1 MLSVFLEPH
10 CRLDIVF
17 LLDSSSTI
25 SSVNFKSQLEFIIRI
40 VNQYEISASSTQ
52 VGIISFSS
60 TTSATNPFGFSIGS
74 ILDKN
79 QLVQAISS
87 LQQFSDIGRRTDLAL
102 SHAYQD
108 LQSFRSDVANV
119 VVVITI
125 GISNN
130 PQTTT
135 EAAQRLHSLEDT
147 EVFTVAIST
156 DTSDEFLN
164 EIYAIATD
172 PDFDHGFVLNDFQ
185 RQSFDAIY
193 GSLIA
198 EICDGMS
205 YNNLVTISYYS
216 SLCTDDSNIRA
227 DPMFTVPLSGHIN
240 MPSLCYE
247 VYGMADKYF
256 NILSDQCVSV
266 NAHYSEV
273 KKVGHGATRPLHI
286 IDEIAIRAVDNI
298 TSQCIDV
305 VIELNNHQCLVSV
318 NGALLR
324 HGHFSKG
331 DMHISYSLTRAVV
344 SISNCENGKI
354 VFAVQYKRL
363 PTNFLELEIENGQGI
378 TLSSHGLVGM
388 YSFYSLWLL
397 WSLVV
402 TPQYPISKT
411 TDV

>member
-1 MLSVFLEPH
+1 MLSIFLEPH
-10 CRLDIVF
+10 CRLDIMF

-40 VNQYEISASSTQ
+40 VNQYEISASATQ
-52 VGIISFSS
+52 VGVISFSS
-60 TTSATNPFGFSIGS
+60 TTSVTNPFGFSIGS

-87 LQQFSDIGRRTDLAL
+87 LQQFSGVGRRTDLAL
-102 SHAYQD
+102 SRAYQD
-108 LQSFRSDVANV
+108 LQSFRSDVVNV
-119 VVVITI
+119 VVVITT

-130 PQTTT
+130 PQTTS

-156 DTSDEFLN
+156 DTSDEFIN
-164 EIYAIATD
+164 EIHVIASE
-172 PDFDHGFVLNDFQ
+172 PNFDHGFVLNDF
-185 RQSFDAIY
+185 RHQSFDAIY
-193 GSLIA
+193 GSLIT

-205 YNNLVTISYYS
+205 YNNPLVISYYS
-216 SLCTDDSNIRA
+216 SLRTDDSNIRA
-227 DPMFTVPLSGHIN
+227 DPLFTVPLSGHIN
-240 MPSLCYE
+240 IPSLCYE

-286 IDEIAIRAVDNI
+286 IDKIAIRAVDNV

-305 VIELNNHQCLVSV
+305 VIEANNHTCLLSV
-318 NGALLR
+318 NGAILR

-331 DMHISYSLTRAVV
+331 DMHISYFLTRAVL
-344 SISNCENGKI
+344 SLSNCDNGKI
-354 VFAVQYKRL
+354 VFAVQCKRL
-363 PTNFLELEIENGQGI
+363 PTNFLELEIENGEGI

-388 YSFYSLWLL
+388 YSFYSLLLL
-397 WSLVV
+397 W
-402 TPQYPISKT
+402 
-411 TDV
+411 